1 MNDKKRKETKMA
13 LRRNSGCVR
22 LSSFC
27 VSLCFLCASC
37 SHVCNVY
44 VYVYVHVFSC
54 VRIFFFLNCAPAL
67 CAFVRAWMCGVSSL
81 LCKVRKEV
89 HKEKKEKISFEVI
102 RNVEKKE
109 EKIREKRTIPSPVV
123 FLFFSSFTFSVSLGT
138 WSRGTMRGRMGG
150 KRRKGLF

>member
-1 MNDKKRKETKMA
+1 MCA
-13 LRRNSGCVR
+13 SVFFLR
-22 LSSFC
+22 LSMFFLC
-27 VSLCFLCASC
+27 VSCFCMCTCTCTCMYFRAF
-37 SHVCNVY
+37 V
-44 VYVYVHVFSC
+44 
-54 VRIFFFLNCAPAL
+54 FFFFFFKL
-67 CAFVRAWMCGVSSL
+67 CSCTICVFVRAWMCGVSSL

-123 FLFFSSFTFSVSLGT
+123 FLFFSSFTFLVSLGT